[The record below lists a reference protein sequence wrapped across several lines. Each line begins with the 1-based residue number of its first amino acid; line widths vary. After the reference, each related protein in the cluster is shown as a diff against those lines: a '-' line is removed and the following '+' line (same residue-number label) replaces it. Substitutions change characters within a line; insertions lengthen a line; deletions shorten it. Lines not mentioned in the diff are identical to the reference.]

1 MDGVDDFGCLL
12 DEFLAGHILHRQLL
26 DLGRRRLLRLA
37 RSAAP
42 VAVEHA
48 ARLDCI
54 ELYRKKLMLYAEY
67 AE

>member
-1 MDGVDDFGCLL
+1 VDGVDDFGCLL

-42 VAVEHA
+42 VAVEHT

-54 ELYRKKLMLYAEY
+54 ELYRKKIMFEY